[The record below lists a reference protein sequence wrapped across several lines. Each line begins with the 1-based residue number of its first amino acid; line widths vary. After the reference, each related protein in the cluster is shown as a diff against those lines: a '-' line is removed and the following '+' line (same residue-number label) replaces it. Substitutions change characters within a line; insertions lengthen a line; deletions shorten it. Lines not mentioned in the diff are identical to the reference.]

1 MKNNLGVI
9 DLFSGCGGSSL
20 GFKQAGF
27 QIKVGVDID
36 ETASRS
42 FRLNFPKAH
51 VFTTDISVVSGK
63 DLLLSGGFK
72 SGDQVILIACPPCQG
87 FSSARRNSERLT
99 DPRNN
104 LIFEFLRIVDE
115 IRPRAFVMENVPG
128 LATNIGKPIFD
139 QILEKFKNL
148 GYLTT
153 HGIANTSDYGIPQ
166 RRKRLILIGTYNSK
180 VSPTFPI
187 KTNGNPE
194 ISDNLM
200 KWVTVKD
207 AIGNLPK
214 IKAGERKQSDFM
226 HTSANLSETNLKRI
240 KLTPHNGG
248 SRSSWPDDL
257 ILECHKKSKGHIDV
271 YGRMSW
277 DIPSPT
283 ITGGCVMISKGRFGH
298 PDQDRAIS
306 LREAARLQTFPD
318 SFKFY
323 GSFGEIAKQIG
334 NAVPPLL
341 AQKTAR
347 TLVEDMLNN
356 QIL

>member
-1 MKNNLGVI
+1 MKTNLGVI

-42 FRLNFPKAH
+42 FQINFPKAH
-51 VFTTDISVVSGK
+51 VFTSDISVVSGK
-63 DLLLSGGFK
+63 DLLSSGGFK
-72 SGDQVILIACPPCQG
+72 NGNEVILIACPPCQG
-87 FSSARRNSERLT
+87 FSSARRNSERLA

-104 LIFEFLRIVDE
+104 LIFEFLRIVEE
-115 IRPRAFVMENVPG
+115 IKPKAFVMENVPG

-139 QILEKFKNL
+139 QILKGLERL
-148 GYLTT
+148 GYLTA

-166 RRKRLILIGTYNSK
+166 RRKRLILIGINNSK
-180 VSPTFPI
+180 SVPTFPA

-194 ISDNLM
+194 TSENLM

-207 AIGNLPK
+207 AIGSLPK
-214 IKAGERKQSDFM
+214 IKAGEKTQSDFM

-248 SRSSWPDDL
+248 SRSSWPDNL
-257 ILECHKKSKGHIDV
+257 ILDCHKKSKGHMDV

-298 PDQDRAIS
+298 PDQNRAIS

-318 SFKFY
+318 SFKFC

-341 AQKTAR
+341 AQKTAT
-347 TLVEDMLNN
+347 TLIEDMLKNER
-356 QIL
+356 L